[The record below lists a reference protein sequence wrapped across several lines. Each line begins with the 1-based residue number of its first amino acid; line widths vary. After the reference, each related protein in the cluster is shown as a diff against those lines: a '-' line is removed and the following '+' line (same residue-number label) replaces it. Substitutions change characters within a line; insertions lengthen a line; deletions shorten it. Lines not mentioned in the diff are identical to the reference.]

1 MILRQTLAMFVD
13 SYRELNSK
21 RLFWLV
27 LGLSGLIVASFGLIG
42 VEEDS
47 ISLLGWKTAVPLAA
61 FGATPESIYKL
72 LFVNL
77 GIQLWLAWGATI
89 LALVSTA
96 GVIPDFVSGGAID
109 LTLSKP
115 MGRVRLFLTK
125 FAASLLFVAL
135 QVCVF
140 CLGAF
145 LVIGLRG
152 GSWEPGLFIAVPIM
166 IVFFSY
172 LYSVCALVGLLT
184 RSTITALLVTILFW
198 MVVFLMN
205 TSDQGLAMFE
215 EQTRRDVAMREARV
229 ARLEERER
237 GENRGVVGA
246 MLDFQANALNAQRLE
261 RERNEL
267 EEARADLRSLEAWH
281 GRIVAFKT
289 VLPKTSETVALLERS
304 LLDMADLREGTEA
317 MMAQRDFPEA
327 PPPPEDAGGEDG
339 LMAEMARDPQR
350 AAETAIAVEEE
361 FRARSVWWVVGTS
374 LGFEA
379 VVLAAA
385 CWVFKRRDY

>member
-27 LGLSGLIVASFGLIG
+27 LALSGLIVASFGLIG

-47 ISLLGWKTAVPLAA
+47 ISLLGWRTAVPLSAI
-61 FGATPESIYKL
+61 GATPGSIYKL

-115 MGRVRLFLTK
+115 IGRVRLFLTK
-125 FAASLLFVAL
+125 YAASLLFVAL
-135 QVCVF
+135 QVSVF

-205 TSDQGLAMFE
+205 TSDQALAMFE
-215 EQTRRDVAMREARV
+215 EQARRDLAAAESRV
-229 ARLEERER
+229 ARMEERAV
-237 GENRGVVGA
+237 GGKRGVVGA
-246 MLDFQANALNAQRLE
+246 IVDFQANALNAQGLE
-261 RERNEL
+261 KAREKRD
-267 EEARADLRSLEAWH
+267 EAREDLRSLETWH
-281 GRIVAFKT
+281 GRIVATKT

-304 LLDMADLREGTEA
+304 LISMADLREGTEA
-317 MMAQRDFPEA
+317 MMVERDFPA
-327 PPPPEDAGGEDG
+327 PEPAP
-339 LMAEMARDPQR
+339 
-350 AAETAIAVEEE
+350 
-361 FRARSVWWVVGTS
+361 
-374 LGFEA
+374 
-379 VVLAAA
+379 
-385 CWVFKRRDY
+385 